1 MRNGLFSI
9 SMIGYK
15 DQKIRYNNIK
25 LGQGNITI
33 HVCYELDI
41 ITVAT
46 PVRVEPTKPCLHVV
60 MSGQEK
66 LWQN

>member
-46 PVRVEPTKPCLHVV
+46 PVLSQQSLVY
-60 MSGQEK
+60 MS
-66 LWQN
+66 